1 MNQLCSVRVD
11 RINLRIYK
19 ATIMHIDWSFLLSA
33 LGLAF
38 IIEGIPYFVFSER
51 MPRILIS
58 IIERG
63 PRKLRILGLIAM
75 IFGLLLISFGQ
86 SLSDL

>member
-1 MNQLCSVRVD
+1 MN
-11 RINLRIYK
+11 IE
-19 ATIMHIDWSFLLSA
+19 WSFLLSA

-38 IIEGIPYFVFSER
+38 IIEGIPYFLFSER

-63 PRKLRILGLIAM
+63 PKQLRILGLIAM

>member
-1 MNQLCSVRVD
+1 MSGSPYKTAAIMN
-11 RINLRIYK
+11 
-19 ATIMHIDWSFLLSA
+19 IDWSFLLSA

-38 IIEGIPYFVFSER
+38 ILEGIPYFLFSER
-51 MPRILIS
+51 MPRILIT

-63 PRKLRILGLIAM
+63 PRQLRILGLIAM

-86 SLSDL
+86 SLAEL

>member
-1 MNQLCSVRVD
+1 M
-11 RINLRIYK
+11 RIYNSP
-19 ATIMHIDWSFLLSA
+19 IMHIDWSFLLTA

-63 PRKLRILGLIAM
+63 PKQLRILGLIAM

-86 SLSDL
+86 SLAEL

>member
-1 MNQLCSVRVD
+1 MD
-11 RINLRIYK
+11 RILKRIYK
-19 ATIMHIDWSFLLSA
+19 SFIMHIDWPFLLSA

-38 IIEGIPYFVFSER
+38 IIEGIPYFLFSER

-63 PRKLRILGLIAM
+63 PRQLRILGLIAM

-86 SLSDL
+86 SLSEL

>member
-1 MNQLCSVRVD
+1 MN
-11 RINLRIYK
+11 
-19 ATIMHIDWSFLLSA
+19 IDWSFLLSA

-63 PRKLRILGLIAM
+63 PRQLRILGLIAM
-75 IFGLLLISFGQ
+75 IFGLLLISLGQ
-86 SLSDL
+86 SITDL

>member
-1 MNQLCSVRVD
+1 MN
-11 RINLRIYK
+11 
-19 ATIMHIDWSFLLSA
+19 IDWSFLLSA

-63 PRKLRILGLIAM
+63 PRQLRILGMIAM
-75 IFGLLLISFGQ
+75 IFGLLLISLGQ
-86 SLSDL
+86 SITDL

>member
-1 MNQLCSVRVD
+1 MN
-11 RINLRIYK
+11 
-19 ATIMHIDWSFLLSA
+19 IDWSFLLSA

-63 PRKLRILGLIAM
+63 PRQLRILGLIAM
-75 IFGLLLISFGQ
+75 IFGLLLISLGQ
-86 SLSDL
+86 SLTDL

>member
-1 MNQLCSVRVD
+1 
-11 RINLRIYK
+11 
-19 ATIMHIDWSFLLSA
+19 MHIDWTFLLSA

-38 IIEGIPYFVFSER
+38 IIEGIPYFIFSER

-63 PRKLRILGLIAM
+63 PRQLRILGLIAM
-75 IFGLLLISFGQ
+75 IFGLLLISLGQ
-86 SLSDL
+86 SLGEM

>member
-1 MNQLCSVRVD
+1 MFSSPYKTRTMN
-11 RINLRIYK
+11 
-19 ATIMHIDWSFLLSA
+19 IDWSFLLSA

-38 IIEGIPYFVFSER
+38 ILEGIPYFLFSER

-58 IIERG
+58 IIEKG
-63 PRKLRILGLIAM
+63 PKQMRILGLIAM

-86 SLSDL
+86 SLVDL

>member
-1 MNQLCSVRVD
+1 MN
-11 RINLRIYK
+11 
-19 ATIMHIDWSFLLSA
+19 IDWSFLLSA

-38 IIEGIPYFVFSER
+38 ILEGIPYFLFSER

-63 PRKLRILGLIAM
+63 PKQLRILGLIAM

-86 SLSDL
+86 SLAEL

>member
-1 MNQLCSVRVD
+1 MCGSPYKTAAIMN
-11 RINLRIYK
+11 
-19 ATIMHIDWSFLLSA
+19 IDWSFLLSA

-38 IIEGIPYFVFSER
+38 ILEGIPYFLFSER

-63 PRKLRILGLIAM
+63 PKQLRILGLIAM

-86 SLSDL
+86 SLAEL

>member
-1 MNQLCSVRVD
+1 MSDSPYKTAAIMN
-11 RINLRIYK
+11 
-19 ATIMHIDWSFLLSA
+19 IDWSFLLSA

-38 IIEGIPYFVFSER
+38 ILEGIPYFLFSER

-63 PRKLRILGLIAM
+63 PRQLRILGLIAM

-86 SLSDL
+86 SLVGL

>member
-1 MNQLCSVRVD
+1 MDIINQ
-11 RINLRIYK
+11 RIYK
-19 ATIMHIDWSFLLSA
+19 ANIMHIDWSFLLSA

-63 PRKLRILGLIAM
+63 PRQLRILGLIAM

-86 SLSDL
+86 SLTDL

>member
-1 MNQLCSVRVD
+1 MSSRPYKTRAMN
-11 RINLRIYK
+11 
-19 ATIMHIDWSFLLSA
+19 IDWSFLLSA

-38 IIEGIPYFVFSER
+38 ILEGIPYFLFSER

-58 IIERG
+58 IIEKG
-63 PRKLRILGLIAM
+63 PKQMRILGLIAM

-86 SLSDL
+86 SLVDL

>member
-1 MNQLCSVRVD
+1 VDIINQ
-11 RINLRIYK
+11 RIYI
-19 ATIMHIDWSFLLSA
+19 ATIMNIEWSFLLSA

-38 IIEGIPYFVFSER
+38 IIEGIPYFLFSER

-63 PRKLRILGLIAM
+63 PKQLRILGLIAM

>member
-1 MNQLCSVRVD
+1 MN
-11 RINLRIYK
+11 
-19 ATIMHIDWSFLLSA
+19 IDWSFLLSA

-38 IIEGIPYFVFSER
+38 ILEGIPYFIFSER

-58 IIERG
+58 IIEKG
-63 PRKLRILGLIAM
+63 PRQLRILGLIAM

-86 SLSDL
+86 SLSNL

>member
-1 MNQLCSVRVD
+1 MDIINQ
-11 RINLRIYK
+11 RIYI
-19 ATIMHIDWSFLLSA
+19 ATIMNIEWSFLLSA

-38 IIEGIPYFVFSER
+38 IIEGIPYFLFSER

-63 PRKLRILGLIAM
+63 PKQLRILGLIAM

>member
-1 MNQLCSVRVD
+1 MN
-11 RINLRIYK
+11 
-19 ATIMHIDWSFLLSA
+19 IDWSFLLSA

-38 IIEGIPYFVFSER
+38 ILEGIPYFLFSER

-63 PRKLRILGLIAM
+63 PRQLRILGLIAM

-86 SLSDL
+86 SLVGL